1 MATMPIVATYPF
13 LSDEW
18 FDAVQRIVAEQNVE
32 IPAHADLLM
41 NLVVTETPFG
51 ADRLLH
57 VGAKDGSAAW
67 GTGHADDAHLTLTTD
82 YTTARDI
89 FVTGNPAAGMQAF
102 MEGRV
107 KVQGDLTKLMAAQA
121 AGAGPGAPGL
131 AEALSAITE

>member
-1 MATMPIVATYPF
+1 MPTVATYPF

-18 FDAVQRIVAEQNVE
+18 FTEVQRIVAEREVQL
-32 IPAHADLLM
+32 PAHAELLM

-57 VGAKDGSAAW
+57 VGAKDGAAAW
-67 GTGHADDAHLTLTTD
+67 GTGHLDGADLTLTTD

-89 FVTGNPAAGMQAF
+89 FVSANPAAGMQAF

-131 AEALSAITE
+131 AEALAAITD